1 MTGTAMHLLR
11 LCVLLHSFVL
21 AFPSHHDIASSRR
34 ISAAK
39 CPMSETMKRISLQNY
54 GSSNDTGHT
63 FFNNSFM
70 GSDSAP
76 ATVSVFNISSSES
89 VRFEGERTTSFESY
103 VR

>member
-1 MTGTAMHLLR
+1 MTGTTAHLLT
-11 LCVLLHSFVL
+11 LCVLFRSFVL

-39 CPMSETMKRISLQNY
+39 CPMSETMTTISLQNHGPRNY
-54 GSSNDTGHT
+54 TGHT

-70 GSDSAP
+70 GSESAP